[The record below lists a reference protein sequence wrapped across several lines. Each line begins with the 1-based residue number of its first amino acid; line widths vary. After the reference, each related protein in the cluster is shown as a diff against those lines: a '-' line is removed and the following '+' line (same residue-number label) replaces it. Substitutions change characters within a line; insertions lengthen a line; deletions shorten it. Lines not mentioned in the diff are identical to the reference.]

1 MVSLGKTLGLFIIG
15 EGVEQSQHADS
26 LREWGCHEAQG
37 FLYAPALTPD
47 QLHSAGT
54 VQEEAMKAVIQRVS
68 SASVTVNGL
77 VVGQIGQGIMVL
89 LGVEKGDTEVPADWL
104 AEKIVGL
111 RIFEDEAGKMNRSL
125 TDIGGAV
132 LAVSQFTLA
141 GNCDKGRRP
150 SFDTA
155 APADEGRRLYDYFV
169 VALKR
174 PEHTG
179 SNRHFSGRHAGDA
192 G

>member
-1 MVSLGKTLGLFIIG
+1 
-15 EGVEQSQHADS
+15 
-26 LREWGCHEAQG
+26 
-37 FLYAPALTPD
+37 
-47 QLHSAGT
+47 
-54 VQEEAMKAVIQRVS
+54 MKAVIQRVC
-68 SASVTVNGL
+68 SASVTVDGQ

-89 LGVEKGDTEVPADWL
+89 LGVEKGDVEASADWL

-111 RIFEDEAGKMNRSL
+111 RIFEDEAGKMNRAL

-169 VALKR
+169 EALRRQNVPVQTGIFQADMQVALVNDGPVTFILER
-174 PEHTG
+174 
-179 SNRHFSGRHAGDA
+179 
-192 G
+192 